1 MTDFLRESMMER
13 GDKYYVAICNKTGML
28 SIYNPD
34 KKLFMSPMADGPIR
48 FEYNADNGG
57 FRLDHVTQFGRDFS
71 VVCVPFSFKLFIQ
84 ELQTINVQMRIITE
98 DNIEQL
104 ENMSYSDNLKKLTLN
119 PEMTP
124 ELLVKQIKRELTQNK
139 RTTNALFTPTSAAT
153 PYQSPDFEST
163 SPAYVPP
170 ATTDSESLVYG
181 STDSPI
187 YNPNSPVTEG
197 QKMFEPSSPD
207 TPPPALFRPMTPPT
221 PTESNSPVDDVID
234 EALSTN
240 SEYKVG
246 NRVHFRGDYKPSR
259 IWTIQKIADKLIT
272 IITEDTEGL
281 DTTNQIMVVY
291 ANEIFM
297 VDGLVYGGGQGF
309 GQGLGL
315 GLGQG
320 FGPSARMNMQPM
332 SNSFMGGNGQPPIVV
347 NFSPKFMNGGNDN
360 STSGQNELPGS
371 YDNDHNYNNS
381 AIPTMSNGGSA
392 NNGVSFSQQGGGAS
406 SASSGNDIVVKK
418 ASEEKKSDTLFS
430 KAIDFTKGFFVT
442 KKE

>member
-1 MTDFLRESMMER
+1 
-13 GDKYYVAICNKTGML
+13 
-28 SIYNPD
+28 
-34 KKLFMSPMADGPIR
+34 
-48 FEYNADNGG
+48 
-57 FRLDHVTQFGRDFS
+57 VTQFGRDFS

-139 RTTNALFTPTSAAT
+139 RTANALFTPASAAT
-153 PYQSPDFEST
+153 PYQSPEFVQT

-170 ATTDSESLVYG
+170 AATDSESLVYG

-187 YNPNSPVTEG
+187 YNPNSPVTED
-197 QKMFEPSSPD
+197 QRMFEPTTPD
-207 TPPPALFRPMTPPT
+207 MTPPAMFRPMTPPT
-221 PTESNSPVDDVID
+221 PAESNSPMDDVID

-281 DTTNQIMVVY
+281 DVTNQMMVVY

-297 VDGLVYGGGQGF
+297 VDGLVYGGGFGQGF
-309 GQGLGL
+309 GQG
-315 GLGQG
+315 QG
-320 FGPSARMNMQPM
+320 PNAQMNMQPM

-347 NFSPKFMNGGNDN
+347 NFAPKFMNGGNDN
-360 STSGQNELPGS
+360 STGGQNEMPN
-371 YDNDHNYNNS
+371 YDLAGESSVIHNNHT
-381 AIPTMSNGGSA
+381 PTVS
-392 NNGVSFSQQGGGAS
+392 SFSQQGGTNHVTNNLAES
-406 SASSGNDIVVKK
+406 PIVI
-418 ASEEKKSDTLFS
+418 KKSKDEGRVSGGDSLFS